1 MSGIANGKN
10 SLSQNFST
18 EGFSILA
25 PPDSIDLRYPF
36 SEEAYTTPGSELNES
51 PLFGSEPSN
60 VVTTVEYDPV
70 SGQYHFVKKIGRFN
84 YRLPSSMSK
93 EEYFEYEM
101 NNSKQQYWREKSG
114 ADGLGQQS
122 GLTQEINI
130 GGEAFDKVFGSNT
143 INITPSGS
151 AELIFGF
158 NLSKI
163 DNPTL
168 TEKLRKTPSFTFE
181 EKIQMNVAGSIG
193 DKMKLDVNYNT
204 EATFD
209 FENKTKLEYSGK
221 EDEIIKKIEAG
232 NVSLPLSGSLITGS
246 QSLFGLK
253 TEMQFGKLRMTTVLS
268 QQKGETSV
276 IEVQGGAQV
285 QEFEITS
292 DNYDANKHFFLS
304 NYFRDNYN
312 SALKNLPIINSAIN
326 ITRIEVW
333 VTNKTSNFE
342 ESRNIVAYSDLGE
355 SLPYNPMF
363 NVVGGELGNFPRNEK
378 NDLYQQVTSGPYSEA
393 RNINTVT
400 SILAPFSLGTDYEK
414 IENARRLTERE
425 FDLNEKLGYISLNS
439 ALNSDEILAI
449 AYEYTYNG
457 RTYRVGELSSS
468 AGINAPDAL
477 YLKLLKGTNFTPV
490 APTWDL
496 MMKNVYAI
504 GAYQVNPQDFTLD
517 VLYADDRTGNAV
529 NYIPEGD
536 LNKKILL
543 KLLNLDNL
551 NSNRDPSPD
560 GLFDFMP
567 GVTIN
572 PSNGRV
578 FFPILEPFGSDLK
591 RIIEEVEGTNQA
603 LIDKYVF
610 QELYDSTKTKAQQIA
625 EKNKFKLK
633 GSFQS
638 SSSSEIMLNAMNV
651 PQGSVV
657 VSAGGRQLNE
667 GSDFTVDYTLG
678 RVTIINQGILE
689 SGTPIRISLESNS
702 LFSIQTKTLVGTH
715 FDYQVN
721 DDFTL
726 GATFMNLTERPLTQK
741 VNIGDEPISNTI
753 WGLNTSYQTES
764 NFLTTLVDKIPLIET
779 KEPSSIMFV
788 GEFAHLIPGHSKAI
802 EKDGNAYIDDFEGS
816 ETSIDMKSFAAWS
829 LASAPTGSFPEAS
842 LNNKLEYGYNR
853 ARIAWYVIDPLFL
866 RDNSLTPDHIKNN
879 SDLQSSNYVREVFEK
894 DIFPEKES
902 PNNLPTNISVLNLS
916 YYPSQR
922 GPYNYDHVNVNP
934 DGSLANPADRWG
946 GVMREIQ
953 SNDFEAS
960 NIEFIEF
967 WLMDPFVEDLN
978 NPGGDLYFNLG
989 NISEDVLRDSR
1000 KSFENGLPSS
1010 ELVQQ
1015 VDTTVWGRV
1024 PLVQS
1029 LVNAFNNEV
1038 ASRAYQDVGLDGL
1051 GDADEASFFN
1061 SYIENLRPVLSPTA
1075 LDEVLKD
1082 PSSDNFHYYRGSD
1095 FDEQKKTILERYK
1108 AYNGLEKNSPTS
1120 EQSVESYPTT
1130 GSTIPNV
1137 EDINRDNTLSE
1148 SEAYYSYRV
1157 SIRKEDL
1164 VVGRNFIV
1172 DSEEDAPGP
1181 EDKYE
1186 KVTWYQFRVPIT
1198 EFESAYGGIQDFK
1211 SIRFMRMYLTDFEDS
1226 TFMRFAKL
1234 DLIRG
1239 EWRKY
1244 HSALIE
1250 GGENWSGQEP
1260 TNGTFD
1266 ISAVNIEENAGKTP
1280 VNYILP
1286 PGITRVIDPTQPQ
1299 IRQLNEQSIVL
1310 KVLDLEDGDAR
1321 AAYKNLSLDIRQYDK
1336 IEMEAHAEAIPGMM
1350 LEDYELTAF
1359 IRLGSDYTGNFYEYE
1374 VPLKLTPHNKYDG
1387 DVEADRL
1394 MVWPKVNRF
1403 EIDLS
1408 VFQEVKQA
1416 RNSAMNVEGSTVEL
1430 NTVFPIFDSKGN
1442 KVSVSGNP
1450 NLSNIKTIMI
1460 GVRNPH
1466 SGNNPGGDD
1475 GMPKSGEI
1483 WLNELRLSGFNESG
1497 GWAANGR
1504 MTTKLADFGTIT
1516 LAGNTST
1523 PGFGSIDQKV
1533 QERDKEQVLQYD
1545 LSGNLNLG
1553 KFFPEKLGVS
1563 IPMYAG
1569 YSESFINPEYNPI
1582 DPDIPLKT
1590 ALDNAANE
1598 AEKDSIRSIA
1608 QDYTNRR
1615 SINFTN
1621 VRVIKQGGKP
1631 KVYDLAN
1638 WSASYSYNEI
1648 SRSNISTD
1656 YYNQR
1661 NIRGALGY
1669 SYNGR
1674 PKNITPLSKV
1684 KGLKSPYFRIIK
1696 DFNFYYLPS
1705 RVSVRTD
1712 LNRAYS
1718 ERKLRNLSNPLLEIE
1733 PSFKKDFLWN
1743 RYYDVKFDLSR
1754 SLKLDFSATNVARI
1768 DEPEGRMFKED
1779 DDFQIKRD
1787 SILQEIY
1794 SFGRTTNYSHQINAS
1809 YTVPINKLPIF
1820 NWVNLNA
1827 RYNSTFNWAAGPI
1840 INDPNIQLGN
1850 TISNSN
1856 TKQLN
1861 GQLNLTNLYNKVPY
1875 LKQLEQKYRQTGN
1888 KKPSS
1893 AVRTKEFTYEKEN
1906 QVLRPGLA
1914 RAYNHM
1920 LKTEDITVKI
1930 LTKDGQEV
1938 NSTVEIISENRVS
1951 ISPEIE
1957 VRGGTIIIT
1966 GIRELGE
1973 NPIIFVAE
1981 NSVRFLTGFKDM
1993 NLTYSSGSGSNLPG
2007 YMPETRYLGT
2017 SNYRGTMAPGINYL
2031 LGMQDP
2037 DFAIDAFENGWLSK
2051 DSLINTPFMLSGNEK
2066 YNFRATFEPF
2076 KGLRVDLTANWMKS
2090 ENTSEYYI
2098 ADEFKKL
2105 PPKEDRGKMST
2116 GNFSMS
2122 YLSWNTAFERI
2133 FTKDLDFQSESFDL
2147 MKNDYRVAM
2156 SERLANRY
2164 MKDNQGVTLTQDTE
2178 TGYYDGFGP
2187 NSQEVMITS
2196 FLAAYGK
2203 KETSKIS
2210 LKTFPSPLEMMPNW
2224 RITFDG
2230 LSRVEFVKKYLNSLS
2245 FSHAYRSSYNIGSY
2259 FTNPA
2264 DIYGV
2269 YDTTSNSFIPLY
2281 DASSVSINEQF
2292 SPLFNMN
2299 MDWKN
2304 SLTSRIEFKRSRTL
2318 ALSTAN
2324 SQINEINSKEIII
2337 GGGYR
2342 FNEVRII
2349 LNGQEY
2355 ESDLNV
2361 RADVSVRDN
2370 RTVIRKLSEDSDQI
2384 TAGQRIVTLKMTLD
2398 YVLSDRFNLRLF
2410 YDQRINKPFV
2420 SLSYPTSNTNIGF
2433 SVRFTLSQ

>member
-1 MSGIANGKN
+1 
-10 SLSQNFST
+10 
-18 EGFSILA
+18 
-25 PPDSIDLRYPF
+25 
-36 SEEAYTTPGSELNES
+36 
-51 PLFGSEPSN
+51 
-60 VVTTVEYDPV
+60 
-70 SGQYHFVKKIGRFN
+70 
-84 YRLPSSMSK
+84 
-93 EEYFEYEM
+93 
-101 NNSKQQYWREKSG
+101 
-114 ADGLGQQS
+114 
-122 GLTQEINI
+122 
-130 GGEAFDKVFGSNT
+130 
-143 INITPSGS
+143 
-151 AELIFGF
+151 
-158 NLSKI
+158 
-163 DNPTL
+163 
-168 TEKLRKTPSFTFE
+168 
-181 EKIQMNVAGSIG
+181 
-193 DKMKLDVNYNT
+193 VNYNT

-285 QEFEITS
+285 QEFEISS
-292 DNYDANKHFFLS
+292 DSYDANKHFFLS

-312 SALKNLPIINSAIN
+312 AALKSLPVINSAIN

-342 ESRNIVAYSDLGE
+342 ESRNIIAYSDLGE
-355 SLPYNPMF
+355 PKPYNPLF
-363 NVVGGELGNFPRNEK
+363 NIVGGEIGNYPRNEK
-378 NDLYQQVTSGPYSEA
+378 NDLYQQMTSGPYSEA
-393 RNINTVT
+393 RNINMVT
-400 SILAPFSLGTDYEK
+400 SILAPFSLGNDYEK

-425 FDLNEKLGYISLNS
+425 FELNEKLGYISLNS

-457 RTYRVGELSSS
+457 KTYRVGELSSS

-490 APTWDL
+490 SPTWKL

-517 VLYADDRTGNAV
+517 VLYQDDRTGNAI
-529 NYIPEGD
+529 NYIPEGE

-551 NSNRDPSPD
+551 NSNRDPYPD
-560 GLFDFMP
+560 GLFDFIS
-567 GVTIN
+567 GITIN
-572 PSNGRV
+572 PSNGRI
-578 FFPILEPFGSDLK
+578 FFPVLEPFGSDLK
-591 RIIEEVEGTNQA
+591 NIIEKYEPGNQA

-625 EKNKFKLK
+625 EKNKFKLA
-633 GSFQS
+633 GNFQS

-657 VSAGGRQLNE
+657 VSAGGRQLTE
-667 GSDFTVDYTLG
+667 GQDFTVDYTLG

-689 SGTPIRISLESNS
+689 SGTPIKISLESNS
-702 LFSIQTKTLVGTH
+702 LFSIQTKTLIGTH
-715 FDYQVN
+715 LDYRVN
-721 DDFTL
+721 DDFSL
-726 GATFMNLTERPLTQK
+726 GATIMNLTERPLTQK

-753 WGLNTSYQTES
+753 WGLNTSYRTES
-764 NFLTTLVDKIPLIET
+764 QFLTTLVDKIPLIET

-802 EKDGNAYIDDFEGS
+802 DKDGNAYIDDFEGS

-829 LASAPTGSFPEAS
+829 LASTPTGSFTEGN
-842 LNNKLEYGYNR
+842 LNNDLKYGYNR

-879 SDLQSSNYVREVFEK
+879 EALQSSNYVREVYEK

-902 PNNLPTNISVLNLS
+902 PNNLPTNISVLNIS
-916 YYPSQR
+916 YYPTQR
-922 GPYNYDHVNVNP
+922 GPYNYDYTDVNP
-934 DGSLANPADRWG
+934 DGSLRNPEDRWA

-967 WLMDPFVEDLN
+967 WLMDPFVEYPDN
-978 NPGGDLYFNLG
+978 SGGDLYFNLG

-1010 ELVQQ
+1010 GTVQQ
-1015 VDTTVWGRV
+1015 VDTTAWGRV

-1038 ASRAYQDVGLDGL
+1038 SSREYQDVGLDGL
-1051 GDADEASFFN
+1051 GDTDEISFFQP
-1061 SYIENLRPVLSPTA
+1061 YIDNLRPVLSPDA

-1095 FDEQKKTILERYK
+1095 FDQEKKTILERYK

-1120 EQSVESYPTT
+1120 EQSIETYPTT

-1148 SEAYYSYRV
+1148 SEAYYSYRI

-1164 VVGRNFIV
+1164 EVGKNFIV
-1172 DSEEDAPGP
+1172 DEELDTPGA
-1181 EDKYE
+1181 EDSYSP
-1186 KVTWYQFRVPIT
+1186 VTWYQFRVPIT
-1198 EFESAYGGIQDFK
+1198 EFESSTGGIQDFK
-1211 SIRFMRMYLTDFEDS
+1211 SIRFMRMFLTNFSDS

-1244 HSALIE
+1244 NSAMIE

-1260 TNGTFD
+1260 SNGTFD

-1280 VNYILP
+1280 VNYVLP

-1310 KVLDLEDGDAR
+1310 KVLELEDGDAR
-1321 AAYKNLSLDIRQYDK
+1321 AAYKNLNLDIRQYNK
-1336 IEMEAHAEAIPGMM
+1336 IEMEAHAEAIPGIM

-1374 VPLKLTPHNKYDG
+1374 VPLKLTPPNKYD
-1387 DVEADRL
+1387 DELEADRL
-1394 MVWPKVNRF
+1394 KVWPKENRF

-1408 VFQEVKQA
+1408 IFQDIKQE
-1416 RNSAMNVEGSTVEL
+1416 RNSAMNTPGSDIEL
-1430 NTVFPIFDSKGN
+1430 TTVFTSYDSKGN

-1460 GVRNPH
+1460 GVRNPQ

-1475 GMPKSGEI
+1475 RLPKSGEI

-1504 MTTKLADFGTIT
+1504 VTAKLADFGTIT

-1523 PGFGSIDQKV
+1523 AGFGSIDQTV
-1533 QERDKEQVLQYD
+1533 QERDQEQVLQYD

-1553 KFFPEKLGVS
+1553 KFFPDKLGVS

-1569 YSESFINPEYNPI
+1569 YSESMINPEYNPM
-1582 DPDIPLKT
+1582 DPDILLKT
-1590 ALDNAANE
+1590 ALDNANSE
-1598 AEKDSIRSIA
+1598 YEKDSIRSIA
-1608 QDYTNRR
+1608 QDYTNRK

-1631 KVYDLAN
+1631 KIYDLAN
-1638 WSASYSYNEI
+1638 WSASYSYSQI
-1648 SRSNISTD
+1648 SSSNISTD

-1661 NIRGALGY
+1661 NIRGALA
-1669 SYNGR
+1669 YNYTAR
-1674 PKNITPLSKV
+1674 PKNITPLAKV
-1684 KGLKSPYFRIIK
+1684 KSLKSPYFRIIK

-1705 RVSVRTD
+1705 RFAVRTD
-1712 LNRAYS
+1712 MNRVYS
-1718 ERKLRNLSNPLLEIE
+1718 ERKLRNLNNPLLEID
-1733 PSFKKDFLWN
+1733 PTFKKDFLWN
-1743 RYYDVKFDLSR
+1743 RYYDVKYDLSR

-1768 DEPEGRMFKED
+1768 DEPEGRMYKED
-1779 DDFQIKRD
+1779 DDYQLKRD

-1794 SFGRTTNYSHQINAS
+1794 SFGRTTNYSHQINAT
-1809 YTVPINKLPIF
+1809 YTVPLNKLPVF
-1820 NWVNLNA
+1820 NWINLST
-1827 RYNSTFNWAAGPI
+1827 RYNSTFNWSAGPI
-1840 INDPNIQLGN
+1840 LTDPNINLGN

-1856 TKQLN
+1856 TKQVN
-1861 GQLNLTNLYNKVPY
+1861 GQLNLSNLYNKVPY
-1875 LKQLEQKYRQTGN
+1875 LKQLEQKYRTTGQ
-1888 KKPSS
+1888 KKPASEI
-1893 AVRTKEFTYEKEN
+1893 RTKDFTYEKEN
-1906 QVLRPGLA
+1906 QVLRPDLA

-1920 LKTEDITVKI
+1920 LKTDKISVKV
-1930 LTKDGQEV
+1930 LTKDGQEI
-1938 NSTVEIISENRVS
+1938 NAKFDIINDNR
-1951 ISPEIE
+1951 ITITPETE
-1957 VRGGTIIIT
+1957 VRGATVIIT
-1966 GIRELGE
+1966 GTRELGE
-1973 NPIIFVAE
+1973 NPVIFIAE
-1981 NSVRFLTGFKDM
+1981 NSVRMLTGLKDV
-1993 NLTYSSGSGSNLPG
+1993 NLTYSSSTGSNLPG
-2007 YMPETRYLGT
+2007 YLPGTQYLGT
-2017 SNYRGTMAPGINYL
+2017 SNYSGSSAPGFKYI
-2031 LGMQDP
+2031 LGLQDSE
-2037 DFAIDAFENGWLSK
+2037 FAYNAFENGWLSK
-2051 DSLINTPFMLSGNEK
+2051 DSLINTPFLLSGNEK
-2066 YNFRATFEPF
+2066 YNLRATFEPF

-2090 ENTSEYYI
+2090 ENVSEYYI
-2098 ADEFKKL
+2098 ADEFGNL
-2105 PPKEDRGKMST
+2105 PVEEDRGKVST

-2147 MKNDYRVAM
+2147 MKDDYRLSM
-2156 SERLANRY
+2156 SQRLAMQY
-2164 MKDNQGVTLTQDTE
+2164 MEDNQGVTLTQDPE
-2178 TGYYDGFGP
+2178 TGYYEGFGP
-2187 NSQEVMITS
+2187 NSQKVLISS
-2196 FLAAYGK
+2196 FLAAYGQK
-2203 KETSKIS
+2203 DPSKVNLNI
-2210 LKTFPSPLEMMPNW
+2210 FPKVTEMMPNW
-2224 RITFDG
+2224 RVTFDG
-2230 LSRVEFVKKYLNSLS
+2230 LSRIDFIKKYLNSLTL
-2245 FSHAYRSSYNIGSY
+2245 SHAYRSSYNIGSY
-2259 FTNPA
+2259 FTNPS
-2264 DIYGV
+2264 DIYGL
-2269 YDTTSNSFIPLY
+2269 YDSTSNSFVPLY

-2324 SQINEINSKEIII
+2324 SQINEINSKEVIV
-2337 GGGYR
+2337 GTGYR
-2342 FNEVRII
+2342 FKQVKII
-2349 LNGQEY
+2349 INGQEY

-2361 RADVSVRDN
+2361 SADFSVRDN

-2384 TAGQRIVTLKMTLD
+2384 TAGQRIVTLKLTMD